1 MYICNSQAIK
11 NKLNYF
17 WSVVMEKERKKQR
30 KNYIFTLYIIYNNN
44 KKKAPLYSVRQS
56 YGIFLNYASSLFT
69 IYALFIHTY

>member
-30 KNYIFTLYIIYNNN
+30 KNYIFTLYIIYIIIII

-56 YGIFLNYASSLFT
+56 Y
-69 IYALFIHTY
+69 

>member
-30 KNYIFTLYIIYNNN
+30 KNYIFTLYIIYIIII
-44 KKKAPLYSVRQS
+44 KKKLPYTP
-56 YGIFLNYASSLFT
+56 YGKVTKFF
-69 IYALFIHTY
+69 

>member
-30 KNYIFTLYIIYNNN
+30 KNYIFTLYIIYIIIII
-44 KKKAPLYSVRQS
+44 KKKLPYTP
-56 YGIFLNYASSLFT
+56 YGKATKFF
-69 IYALFIHTY
+69 

>member
-44 KKKAPLYSVRQS
+44 KKK
-56 YGIFLNYASSLFT
+56 SSPILRTAKLRNFFE
-69 IYALFIHTY
+69 LRK